1 MRKKYSKEEI
11 EHEKFLGKPL
21 PGLNELVEWLPQDQ
35 ICLLEKYGAWMEALI
50 RQEIK
55 PFTEDQKNFV
65 KVVIENKPVENS
77 FEKAWTNAA
86 YVRKRNQTE
95 LIARERQLS
104 TRKRNQ
110 TELIARER
118 QLSVRAK
125 NFSGFPNPESMQNNY
140 IKPSG
145 GVGFFAGIC
154 LAILA
159 FSIVPVIPVI
169 IAFFAGHWV
178 RHNAERL

>member
-104 TRKRNQ
+104 
-110 TELIARER
+110 
-118 QLSVRAK
+118 VRAK
-125 NFSGFPNPESMQNNY
+125 NFSGFSNPESMQNNY